1 MRAVKRVLAI
11 GAHPDDIELGCGGT
25 LAKLIKEDGVEV
37 RALVMSQGE
46 TGIGKLLVDFDRQQE
61 TLDALKLLGIQD
73 SYVGNFPDAYLHM
86 HLNKMISTIEYHVK
100 EFAPDRVYTM
110 FQHDRHQDHRAVFDA
125 SIVACRSVPQVLCYE
140 TPSSWPNFVPCMFEQ
155 IDEYFDLKAQAL
167 HLHMSQS
174 DRDYTQ
180 PDNLRISA
188 AFRGQQTG
196 NSLNEGFIP
205 YKFVF

>member
-37 RALVMSQGE
+37 RALVMSQGDVGVRKFMHDFNRTDE
-46 TGIGKLLVDFDRQQE
+46 TTQ
-61 TLDALKLLGIQD
+61 ALKLLGISD
-73 SYVGNFPDAYLHM
+73 IRVGDYPDAFLHM
-86 HLNKMISTIEYHVK
+86 RLNEMIKTIEYHVK
-100 EFAPDRVYTM
+100 DFGPDRVYTM

-125 SIVACRSVPQVLCYE
+125 SIIACRSVPQVLCYE
-140 TPSSWPNFVPCMFEQ
+140 TPSSWPNFVPSMFEQ
-155 IDEYFDLKAQAL
+155 IDEYFDLKAKAL
-167 HLHMSQS
+167 QLHVSQS

-180 PDNLRISA
+180 PDNLRVSA